1 MIAIGLRLLS
11 AFLLLT
17 AATAVS
23 AQLPGLPRLPALP
36 QLPSNISSSAPPQ
49 GAVAGRSNVA
59 SVVTD
64 RFCDT
69 VFEPTGP
76 LTMASI
82 LAVDLAS
89 NAISQVSLDLSKLN
103 LQRVQ
108 PNEAELRKKFKSLS
122 RTSTWLPIEIEE
134 IVGQSMTEKVPLL
147 TNSDVTTGRRAADYA
162 RVTGIFDR
170 LVAALPADQPYRF
183 RLRFSPD
190 TSENLVTIPGGT
202 VVVNTGVV
210 QKDSD
215 LIAALLAHEI
225 AHVTKRHYTRQI
237 QGYIADTV
245 TVSEVVQVVGT
256 VGVSKERIGAWFGG
270 VKYLDQL
277 FTKFYAD
284 QELEADS
291 CIPRFV
297 KAAGYSE
304 EKASNAFMSW
314 VMASAAAAS
323 PEAGQGK
330 EAKQDRAPFEMRHPP
345 SEDRVTALTSSRQHW
360 SARDPKVASASSG
373 PLQAKGANSLTPQQE
388 DATQRN
394 AAKDSNALSEAFS
407 SVTRAVR
414 RMSEPGQQPTQP
426 GTDNAPTSGN

>member
-1 MIAIGLRLLS
+1 
-11 AFLLLT
+11 
-17 AATAVS
+17 
-23 AQLPGLPRLPALP
+23 
-36 QLPSNISSSAPPQ
+36 
-49 GAVAGRSNVA
+49 
-59 SVVTD
+59 
-64 RFCDT
+64 
-69 VFEPTGP
+69 
-76 LTMASI
+76 
-82 LAVDLAS
+82 
-89 NAISQVSLDLSKLN
+89 
-103 LQRVQ
+103 
-108 PNEAELRKKFKSLS
+108 
-122 RTSTWLPIEIEE
+122 
-134 IVGQSMTEKVPLL
+134 
-147 TNSDVTTGRRAADYA
+147 
-162 RVTGIFDR
+162 
-170 LVAALPADQPYRF
+170 VAALPADQPYRF

-210 QKDSD
+210 QKEPD

-256 VGVSKERIGAWFGG
+256 GGVSKERIGAWFGG
-270 VKYLDQL
+270 VTYLDQL

-304 EKASNAFMSW
+304 EKASNAFMTW

-323 PEAGQGK
+323 PDAGQGK

-345 SEDRVTALTSSRQHW
+345 SEDRVTALTSSKQHW
-360 SARDPKVASASSG
+360 SARDPKVASTSSS
-373 PLQAKGANSLTPQQE
+373 PLQTKGSLTAQQE

-394 AAKDSNALSEAFS
+394 AAKDSNALNEAFS

-414 RMSEPGQQPTQP
+414 RMSEPGQQPTQA
-426 GTDNAPTSGN
+426 GTDNTPTSGN